1 MNSPTSHRSFKRWSI
16 VPLVG
21 VDLLAATL
29 AIAAVVTSTSVP
41 SALGWVAAFG
51 AALALPLQLLAFLR
65 LRVGRTSRNLHT
77 ATVATS
83 AAVVVALGAGVAD
96 SSPWPTVVALIGL
109 ASVQI
114 YARWYTRLDRAP
126 QNRLAV
132 GQPVPHFEVT
142 DVDGTTVTSTT
153 FLGSPVVF
161 VFIRGNWCPLCVAQV
176 RELAADYQ
184 SLADKGIEV
193 ALVSPQPLDETREL
207 AERFGVNFRYLVD
220 EGASAATEL
229 GILHEGGVP
238 PGVAQ
243 LGYGAD
249 TVFPTV
255 LVVDAEG
262 TIVFS
267 DETDDYRVRPEPRLF
282 LQALEPA

>member
-1 MNSPTSHRSFKRWSI
+1 MNSPTSHRSFKRFSI
-16 VPLVG
+16 LPPFG

-29 AIAAVVTSTSVP
+29 ALAAATSNSSPT
-41 SALGWVAAFG
+41 AIGWVAAFG
-51 AALALPLQLLAFLR
+51 AALVLPLQLVAFLR
-65 LRVGRTSRNLHT
+65 LRVGRTSRNLRA
-77 ATVATS
+77 ATVATI
-83 AAVVVALGAGVAD
+83 AAGVVAFGAGIAD
-96 SSPWPTVVALIGL
+96 ANPWPTVVALIGL

-132 GQPVPHFEVT
+132 GQPVPQFEVT
-142 DVDGTTVTSTT
+142 EVDGTKVTPAT

-207 AERFGVNFRYLVD
+207 ADRFGVNFRYLVD

-262 TIVFS
+262 MIVFS